1 MVNDKRDTCV
11 QFSVGGT
18 KMKRIGYKHTVAA
31 SFTAFVVQAVV
42 NNFAPLLFLT
52 FQAQYGIEL
61 SKITVLITA
70 NFFIQIFV
78 DLTAVL
84 FVDRIGY
91 RASTVLAHA
100 MCATGLIF
108 MTILPE
114 ILPSAFAGLLVSVFC
129 YAVGAGL
136 LDITINPIV
145 NSCPSTNSNQLLCL
159 LHSFY
164 CWGSVAAVGISTLF
178 FALFSTDNWKIMSLI
193 WAILPIVNAVMF
205 ARVPIAPVVGEDE
218 EKLSIKDML
227 KTKAFWI
234 FMVLILCAGSS
245 EQAVSQWASTFAE
258 KALGLTKTVGD
269 LAGPMLFSILM
280 GVSRFMYGK
289 FGNRINLDSMML
301 LSGCVCTASYF
312 LISLTSSPILGLVG
326 VAVCGLSA
334 GILWPGTIGKMS
346 SALHGGGL
354 LEVIVSPIVEAC
366 PTDNKEKMMS
376 LLHSFYCW
384 GSVAVVGIST
394 LYFSIFTTA
403 NWKYLAL
410 IWAVVPIVNA
420 LNFIRVPI
428 APLIEEG
435 EKGLSFKQLLGNRM
449 FWIFMLLIL
458 CSGASEQAVSQWA
471 STFAEKGLGVSKTV
485 GDLAGPMLFSVLM
498 GVSRV
503 IYGKFGD
510 KIDLDGMM
518 IFSGA
523 LCMAS
528 YLLIALSSSAVLGL
542 VGVAMCGFS
551 VGIMWPGTFSK
562 ASAGI
567 KGGGTAMFALLAL
580 GGDLGCSSGPT
591 FAGMM
596 ASAFGD
602 DLKKGILCAI
612 FFPALLTVLTIFTK
626 RRKAKN

>member
-1 MVNDKRDTCV
+1 
-11 QFSVGGT
+11 
-18 KMKRIGYKHTVAA
+18 
-31 SFTAFVVQAVV
+31 
-42 NNFAPLLFLT
+42 
-52 FQAQYGIEL
+52 
-61 SKITVLITA
+61 
-70 NFFIQIFV
+70 
-78 DLTAVL
+78 
-84 FVDRIGY
+84 
-91 RASTVLAHA
+91 
-100 MCATGLIF
+100 
-108 MTILPE
+108 
-114 ILPSAFAGLLVSVFC
+114 
-129 YAVGAGL
+129 
-136 LDITINPIV
+136 
-145 NSCPSTNSNQLLCL
+145 
-159 LHSFY
+159 
-164 CWGSVAAVGISTLF
+164 
-178 FALFSTDNWKIMSLI
+178 
-193 WAILPIVNAVMF
+193 
-205 ARVPIAPVVGEDE
+205 
-218 EKLSIKDML
+218 
-227 KTKAFWI
+227 
-234 FMVLILCAGSS
+234 
-245 EQAVSQWASTFAE
+245 
-258 KALGLTKTVGD
+258 
-269 LAGPMLFSILM
+269 
-280 GVSRFMYGK
+280 
-289 FGNRINLDSMML
+289 
-301 LSGCVCTASYF
+301 
-312 LISLTSSPILGLVG
+312 
-326 VAVCGLSA
+326 
-334 GILWPGTIGKMS
+334 
-346 SALHGGGL
+346 
-354 LEVIVSPIVEAC
+354 
-366 PTDNKEKMMS
+366 
-376 LLHSFYCW
+376 
-384 GSVAVVGIST
+384 
-394 LYFSIFTTA
+394 
-403 NWKYLAL
+403 WKYLAL

-449 FWIFMLLIL
+449 FWVFMLLIL

-626 RRKAKN
+626 RRKAKI

>member
-1 MVNDKRDTCV
+1 
-11 QFSVGGT
+11 
-18 KMKRIGYKHTVAA
+18 MKRIGYKHTVAA

-114 ILPSAFAGLLVSVFC
+114 ILPSAFAGLLISVFC

-205 ARVPIAPVVGEDE
+205 TRVPIAPVVGEDE

-435 EKGLSFKQLLGNRM
+435 ETGLSFKQLLGNRM
-449 FWIFMLLIL
+449 FRIFMLLIL

-626 RRKAKN
+626 RRKTKI

>member
-1 MVNDKRDTCV
+1 
-11 QFSVGGT
+11 
-18 KMKRIGYKHTVAA
+18 MKRIGYKHTVAA

-114 ILPSAFAGLLVSVFC
+114 ILPSAFAGLLISVFC

-205 ARVPIAPVVGEDE
+205 TRVPIAPVVGEDE

-258 KALGLTKTVGD
+258 KGLGVTKTIGD
-269 LAGPMLFSILM
+269 LAGPMAFAILM
-280 GVSRFMYGK
+280 G
-289 FGNRINLDSMML
+289 
-301 LSGCVCTASYF
+301 
-312 LISLTSSPILGLVG
+312 
-326 VAVCGLSA
+326 SA
-334 GILWPGTIGKMS
+334 R
-346 SALHGGGL
+346 A
-354 LEVIVSPIVEAC
+354 
-366 PTDNKEKMMS
+366 
-376 LLHSFYCW
+376 F
-384 GSVAVVGIST
+384 
-394 LYFSIFTTA
+394 
-403 NWKYLAL
+403 
-410 IWAVVPIVNA
+410 
-420 LNFIRVPI
+420 
-428 APLIEEG
+428 
-435 EKGLSFKQLLGNRM
+435 
-449 FWIFMLLIL
+449 
-458 CSGASEQAVSQWA
+458 
-471 STFAEKGLGVSKTV
+471 
-485 GDLAGPMLFSVLM
+485 
-498 GVSRV
+498 
-503 IYGKFGD
+503 YGKFGD
-510 KIDLDGMM
+510 KINLDQFM
-518 IFSGA
+518 IGSSA
-523 LCMAS
+523 LCILS
-528 YLLIALSSSAVLGL
+528 YLTISLSASPLIALIGCSICGL
-542 VGVAMCGFS
+542 S

-562 ASAGI
+562 ASASLRN
-567 KGGGTAMFALLAL
+567 GGTALFALLAL
-580 GGDLGCSSGPT
+580 AGDAGCSGGPT
-591 FAGMM
+591 LVGFVSDI
-596 ASAFGD
+596 ASEN
-602 DLKKGILCAI
+602 LKMGILAGVI
-612 FFPALLTVLTIFTK
+612 FPVLLVVSILLLRTV
-626 RRKAKN
+626 RENRKD